1 MQNEVQQSTLT
12 ETKHPEPATLMEA
25 KQIKQLTLAKTQQ
38 PEQPILAET
47 YQLEQSVLREAQH
60 PKQLALQEMRYSEPV
75 ASQGTRNAQ
84 PEAEQPSAIRTYKD
98 TLFRMI
104 FKDKE
109 ELLSLYNAVNDTHY
123 ADPSELEITT
133 LENAVYMNV
142 KNDVSCILDMRLN
155 LYEHQSSVNPNMPL
169 RDLFYVAKQFQKLL
183 VGKDI

>member
-1 MQNEVQQSTLT
+1 MQKEVQQAVLSD
-12 ETKHPEPATLMEA
+12 MD
-25 KQIKQLTLAKTQQ
+25 Q
-38 PEQPILAET
+38 PEQVT
-47 YQLEQSVLREAQH
+47 HMGAQQK
-60 PKQLALQEMRYSEPV
+60 KQAMRDV
-75 ASQGTRNAQ
+75 K
-84 PEAEQPSAIRTYKD
+84 PEAEQPFVIRTYKD

-123 ADPSELEITT
+123 ADLSELDITT

-169 RDLFYVAKQFQKLL
+169 RDLFYVARQFQKL
-183 VGKDI
+183 VDGKDLYTSKRISLPTHSLSCFTMEKRCSRSVGFCACRMHLR